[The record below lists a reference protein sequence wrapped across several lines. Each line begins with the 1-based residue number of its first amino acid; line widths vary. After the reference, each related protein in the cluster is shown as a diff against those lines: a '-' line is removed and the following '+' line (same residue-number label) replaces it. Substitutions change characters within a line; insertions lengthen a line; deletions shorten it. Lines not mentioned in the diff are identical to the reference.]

1 MFSSEE
7 QMAAPV
13 DPLRRKVVAALAS
26 LPILGATQ
34 SALSEGAASGGSR
47 VLVAYFSRSG
57 NTRVIAGLLQRAQ
70 RADVFEIRPANAYP
84 EDYLQAVEQG
94 RQERDSGFEPA
105 LAAHVPNMA
114 NYEVVFLGFPIWGE
128 TAPPVIRSFL
138 STHDLAGK
146 VVVPF
151 ITHGGYGPG
160 SSYQVLARH
169 APKAVLRQGFEMQ
182 ADQERKTMEQV
193 NGWFNSL
200 NLST

>member
-1 MFSSEE
+1 
-7 QMAAPV
+7 MAAST
-13 DPLRRKVVAALAS
+13 DHTRREVVAALAS
-26 LPILGATQ
+26 LPLLGAGQ
-34 SALSEGAASGGSR
+34 SALSEEVSPGGSK

-57 NTRVIAGLLQRAQ
+57 NTKVVAGLLQRAQ
-70 RADVFEIRPANAYP
+70 QADVFEIRPANAYP
-84 EDYLQAVEQG
+84 EDYLKTVEQG

-105 LAAHVPNMA
+105 LAAHVPNMP
-114 NYEVVFLGFPIWGE
+114 NYDVVFLGFPIWGE

-146 VVVPF
+146 VLVPF

-160 SSYQVLARH
+160 GSYQVLARH

-193 NGWFNSL
+193 NSWFNSL
-200 NLST
+200 NLSS

>member
-1 MFSSEE
+1 MP
-7 QMAAPV
+7 APT
-13 DPLRRKVVAALAS
+13 DPMRRKVVAALAS
-26 LPILGATQ
+26 LPLMGAAQ
-34 SALSEGAASGGSR
+34 SAHSEEGALGGSK

-57 NTRVIAGLLQRAQ
+57 NTKVVAGLLQRAQ
-70 RADVFEIRPANAYP
+70 QADLFEIRPANAYP
-84 EDYLQAVEQG
+84 EDYLQTVEQG
-94 RQERDSGFEPA
+94 RQERDTGFEPT
-105 LAAHVPNMA
+105 LAVHVPDMA

-128 TAPPVIRSFL
+128 TAPPAIRSFL

-169 APKAVLRQGFEMQ
+169 APKAVLYKGFEMQ

-193 NGWFNSL
+193 NGWLKSL
-200 NLST
+200 KISS